1 MNFMERKIVLITGA
15 TAGFGRATA
24 IKFAEHNYNVI
35 ITGRRQERLNE
46 LEKIIRETYDVDV
59 LSLCFDIRNRMG
71 VKDAVDAIPDN
82 WKKVDILVNNAGLAM
97 GLSTIQ
103 EGDIDDWETMIDT
116 NIKGL
121 LYMSRAIMPG
131 MVERNAGHIINI
143 GSVAGKEAYLKG
155 NIYCATKFAVDAL
168 TKSMRID
175 LLPHNIKVTSIS
187 PGLAETEFSLV
198 RFKGNA
204 ERAKVP
210 YQNIAA
216 LTAEDIA
223 DTVYFVASRPLH
235 VCINDIVIMP
245 TAQANTH
252 YTFKKTVSETE

>member
-1 MNFMERKIVLITGA
+1 MERKIVLITGA
-15 TAGFGRATA
+15 TAGFGRAMA

-35 ITGRRQERLNE
+35 ITGRRKERLDE
-46 LEKIIRETYDVDV
+46 LEELIKNTYEVNV
-59 LSLCFDIRNRMG
+59 LSLCFDVRKRAE
-71 VKDAVDAIPDN
+71 VKDTLDAIPHA
-82 WKKVDILVNNAGLAM
+82 WKRIDILINNAGLAV

-121 LYMSRAIMPG
+121 LYISRAIMPG
-131 MVERNAGHIINI
+131 MVERNSGHIINI

-175 LLPHNIKVTSIS
+175 LLPHNIKVSSIC

-198 RFKGNA
+198 RFKGDA

-210 YQNIAA
+210 YQNIDA
-216 LTAEDIA
+216 LMAEDIA
-223 DTVYFVASRPLH
+223 DTAYFVASRPPH
-235 VCINDIVIMP
+235 VCISDVIITP
-245 TAQANTH
+245 TGQANAH
-252 YTFKKTVSETE
+252 DIFKKV